1 MGGGWVVMGV
11 ETDFS
16 VQPPKLNN
24 NQMLI
29 DSDNKDYIIYFLQ
42 RLFSISGG
50 GYHKQHKKM
59 AK

>member
-1 MGGGWVVMGV
+1 MGD

-24 NQMLI
+24 NQMVI
-29 DSDNKDYIIYFLQ
+29 NSDNKDYIIYFLQ
-42 RLFSISGG
+42 RLFSNLGRGLS
-50 GYHKQHKKM
+50 QTKKV